1 MNSLNFLPICP
12 AIIIV
17 SCDSSRDCDDG
28 GGGNAFVSKHEG
40 KVPISLK
47 ASRTISNEGGV
58 GPHENKQIA
67 IKLFDLMPKDNLE

>member
-17 SCDSSRDCDDG
+17 SCDSDG

-58 GPHENKQIA
+58 GPHEDKQIA